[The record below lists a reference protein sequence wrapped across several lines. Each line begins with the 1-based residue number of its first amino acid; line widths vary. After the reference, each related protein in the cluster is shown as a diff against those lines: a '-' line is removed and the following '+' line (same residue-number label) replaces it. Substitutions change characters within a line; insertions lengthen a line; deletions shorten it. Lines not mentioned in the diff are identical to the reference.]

1 MENNNQRIK
10 IYTDGSGDG
19 RFCYYKP
26 MTREIGR
33 RQIEGLT
40 NNESEYKAILL
51 ALLHTRD
58 GEKIIILSDSKVV
71 INQLNLEWYIK
82 SARLREI
89 FDDIHAVIADK
100 KLDVI
105 FKWLPRNKNRAGK
118 YLG

>member
-1 MENNNQRIK
+1 MKNNNQRIK

-26 MTREIGR
+26 ITREIGR

-40 NNESEYKAILL
+40 NNEAEYKAVLL
-51 ALLHTRD
+51 ALLHTND
-58 GEKIIILSDSKVV
+58 GGKIILLSDSKVV

-105 FKWLPRNKNRAGK
+105 FRWIPRNKNRAGK

>member
-33 RQIEGLT
+33 RQIEG
-40 NNESEYKAILL
+40 YKAILL